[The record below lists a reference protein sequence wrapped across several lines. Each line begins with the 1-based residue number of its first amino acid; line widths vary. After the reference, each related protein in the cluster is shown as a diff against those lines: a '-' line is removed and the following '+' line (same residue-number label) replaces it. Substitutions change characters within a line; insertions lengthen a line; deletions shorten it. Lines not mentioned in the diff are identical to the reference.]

1 MIKRLIIFLKGLA
14 MGAAD
19 VVPGV
24 SGGTIAFITGIY
36 DELLASI
43 NAVNLDTLRILRKQ
57 GFAAAWKEVNGN
69 FLLPLLLGIGTSI
82 LSFAQLFKHLLET
95 HPVSLWAFF
104 FGLIMASVW
113 LVGKMINT
121 WNVISVAGLVS
132 GTLIAFWLS
141 VVHPGDFS
149 QSLWFLFVA
158 GAIAICAMILP
169 GISGSF
175 VLLLL
180 GAYETV
186 LTALNDRNLL
196 IIAVFASGCIVGLLS
211 FSRLLQWTLRN
222 FYEVTLSVLTGFL
235 VGSLY
240 KIWPWKLT
248 IQTRINSH
256 GEEVPFI
263 QENCWPSE
271 YLGNQE
277 ILPALI
283 SAIAGIV
290 IILVLSRFKPAETQA

>member
-1 MIKRLIIFLKGLA
+1 MA

-36 DELLASI
+36 NDLLGAI
-43 NAVNLDTLRILRKQ
+43 NAVNLDTVQILRKQ

-82 LSFAQLFKHLLET
+82 LSFAKLFQHLLET

-113 LVGKMINT
+113 LVGRMISV
-121 WNVISVAGLVS
+121 WNVMTVS
-132 GTLIAFWLS
+132 GIITGTLIAFWLS
-141 VVHPGDFS
+141 IVHPGEFS
-149 QSLWFLFVA
+149 HSVWFMFVA

-186 LTALNDRNLL
+186 LTAINDRNLL
-196 IIAVFASGCIVGLLS
+196 VLGVFAAGCVVGLLS

-235 VGSLY
+235 IGSLY
-240 KIWPWKLT
+240 KIWPWKITLEH
-248 IQTRINSH
+248 RINSH

-263 QENCWPSE
+263 QENCWPSD
-271 YLGNQE
+271 YLGDQE
-277 ILPALI
+277 IV
-283 SAIAGIV
+283 SAMIAELAGMV
-290 IILVLSRFKPAETQA
+290 IIILLSRFKPEEIKS